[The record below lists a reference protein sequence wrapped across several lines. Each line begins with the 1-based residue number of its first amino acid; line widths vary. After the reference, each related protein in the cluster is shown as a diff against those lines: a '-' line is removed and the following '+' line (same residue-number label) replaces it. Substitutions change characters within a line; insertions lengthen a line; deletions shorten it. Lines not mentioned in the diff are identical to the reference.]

1 MKADLFFIILKFTGQ
16 SSWTGFFH
24 VVDSHEKGV
33 FPRLIAVSEVCVPK
47 SMLKGASVIYK
58 IADLLHGLIAY
69 HVLHAAGIFFCNAA
83 FYSYIFQ
90 KLGEGFM
97 AVAAFLAPDPSQL
110 CEADADVFFFDFY
123 VALGG
128 QLFQTG
134 QNLPSLIFIRPQI
147 SEIPIRASFFAR
159 EQSSSS
165 MSSSISLLDK
175 GMLWPS
181 SSVDSYVIFVIVF
194 F

>member
-97 AVAAFLAPDPSQL
+97 AMAAFLAPDPSQL
-110 CEADADVFFFDFY
+110 CEADADDFFFDFY

-134 QNLPSLIFIRPQI
+134 QNLPSAHLHPPANLGDSDQGVLFCK
-147 SEIPIRASFFAR
+147 RAKLLQYVFLDFSF
-159 EQSSSS
+159 
-165 MSSSISLLDK
+165 
-175 GMLWPS
+175 G
-181 SSVDSYVIFVIVF
+181 
-194 F
+194 

>member
-16 SSWTGFFH
+16 SSWTGYFR

-110 CEADADVFFFDFY
+110 CGADADVF
-123 VALGG
+123 
-128 QLFQTG
+128 
-134 QNLPSLIFIRPQI
+134 
-147 SEIPIRASFFAR
+147 
-159 EQSSSS
+159 
-165 MSSSISLLDK
+165 SSI
-175 GMLWPS
+175 
-181 SSVDSYVIFVIVF
+181 FT
-194 F
+194 

>member
-47 SMLKGASVIYK
+47 SMLKGASVIYE

-83 FYSYIFQ
+83 LHADMFRNPV
-90 KLGEGFM
+90 EGFV
-97 AVAAFLAPDPSQL
+97 AVAACVAPDPTQPDG
-110 CEADADVFFFDFY
+110 ADAAVFFCG
-123 VALGG
+123 L
-128 QLFQTG
+128 
-134 QNLPSLIFIRPQI
+134 
-147 SEIPIRASFFAR
+147 
-159 EQSSSS
+159 
-165 MSSSISLLDK
+165 
-175 GMLWPS
+175 
-181 SSVDSYVIFVIVF
+181 
-194 F
+194 